1 MIKLTTPTKNGNKD
15 TIEISI
21 IHILSMYPLSLT
33 LSTLLPFIQT
43 SQVTVIKKLIDW
55 FLYKHKNIESP
66 SHVMLKY

>member
-1 MIKLTTPTKNGNKD
+1 MIKITTPTKNVNKD

-21 IHILSMYPLSLT
+21 THILSMYPLSLT